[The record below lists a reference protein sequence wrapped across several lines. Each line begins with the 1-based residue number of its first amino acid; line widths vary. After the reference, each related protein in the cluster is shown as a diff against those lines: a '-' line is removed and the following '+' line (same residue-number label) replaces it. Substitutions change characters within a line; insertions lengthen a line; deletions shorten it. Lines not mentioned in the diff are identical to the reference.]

1 MNSDPATPLPE
12 CHEGPEAATRFD
24 SEIRF
29 LLSVP
34 KPLIE
39 RRERAYRKK
48 SEANPNRR
56 GPKRKVTPSASDH
69 EHHATD

>member
-1 MNSDPATPLPE
+1 MNTDPATPLPE
-12 CHEGPEAATRFD
+12 CIEGTEAATRFD

-34 KPLIE
+34 KPLIQ

-48 SEANPNRR
+48 VDANPNRR
-56 GPKRKVTPSASDH
+56 GPKRKIKPSASHDP
-69 EHHATD
+69 AV

>member
-1 MNSDPATPLPE
+1 MKNNTPLPE
-12 CHEGPEAATRFD
+12 CIEGQEAATRFD
-24 SEIRF
+24 SEVRF

-48 SEANPNRR
+48 SDTNPNRR
-56 GPKRKVTPSASDH
+56 GPKRKITPSASDH
-69 EHHATD
+69 APREAD